1 MHMDMAV
8 FSSELVYNNQYD
20 FILGY
25 DVKVYM
31 QTIKFCILENA
42 ERLHN
47 KNVRRTTESCA
58 DNSERGPVLADPN
71 CRRLFADDLLS

>member
-20 FILGY
+20 YILGY

-31 QTIKFCILENA
+31 QTIKFCILE
-42 ERLHN
+42 
-47 KNVRRTTESCA
+47 KTE
-58 DNSERGPVLADPN
+58 LAP
-71 CRRLFADDLLS
+71 